1 MGAGAK
7 NKKENDLELEENN
20 RENQGKVVEET
31 SDPRIDAIKD
41 IIFGENIKEYDAE
54 FKKIKEYIEEQKS
67 ILETAI
73 DSLRSDMDKLLE
85 EVRNDFDDS
94 VKSLKNRT
102 LEEMNNL
109 DDTKANRATL
119 GSMLEDIGK
128 KLQE

>member
-1 MGAGAK
+1 MGAK
-7 NKKENDLELEENN
+7 NKKETDLELEENN
-20 RENQGKVVEET
+20 IEDQGKVVEET

-41 IIFGENIKEYDAE
+41 IIFGENIKEYNAE
-54 FKKIKEYIEEQKS
+54 FRKIKEYIEEQKA

-94 VKSLKNRT
+94 VKALKDRT

-109 DDTKANRATL
+109 DDAKTNRATL

>member
-1 MGAGAK
+1 MGAK
-7 NKKENDLELEENN
+7 NKKETDLELEENN
-20 RENQGKVVEET
+20 IEDQGKVVEET

-41 IIFGENIKEYDAE
+41 IIFGENIKEYNAE
-54 FKKIKEYIEEQKS
+54 FRKIKEYIEEQKA

-94 VKSLKNRT
+94 VKSLKDRT

-109 DDTKANRATL
+109 DDAKTNRATL